1 MDGRGQI
8 IDSPNRA
15 IVELS
20 ATDGLLTLAS
30 GARIDL
36 RHGTDAPA
44 GRLDGRAR
52 GTLTL
57 NAPRTGQTS
66 GDMLID
72 ASGALDIQ
80 GAGAIVV
87 NAISRCRAAG
97 RQRRGRRQA
106 YKYVDQ
112 DYLNQRHADSERYMQ
127 AALANPA
134 LLRGRLAGLNNARYL
149 DALRLRP
156 GLELYAAGDLVVRG
170 DLDLS
175 GHRYD
180 SIDPARSRTALVGS
194 GESGFL
200 TLRAGGDACL
210 RQHQRRLR
218 AAAGHAGR

>member
-1 MDGRGQI
+1 
-8 IDSPNRA
+8 
-15 IVELS
+15 
-20 ATDGLLTLAS
+20 
-30 GARIDL
+30 
-36 RHGTDAPA
+36 
-44 GRLDGRAR
+44 
-52 GTLTL
+52 
-57 NAPRTGQTS
+57 
-66 GDMLID
+66 MLID

-87 NAISRCRAAG
+87 NAMYRDAVLLDGNDAAG
-97 RQRRGRRQA
+97 GKP

-134 LLRGRLAGLNNARYL
+134 AARQAGGPEQC
-149 DALRLRP
+149 ALPGCAAPAP

-200 TLRAGGDACL
+200 TLRAGGDLHVYGSINDGFA
-210 RQHQRRLR
+210 RRSR
-218 AAAGHAGR
+218 RTMTAGCSSPARCPSAATWSCRWAA

>member
-1 MDGRGQI
+1 MR
-8 IDSPNRA
+8 R
-15 IVELS
+15 
-20 ATDGLLTLAS
+20 
-30 GARIDL
+30 
-36 RHGTDAPA
+36 PA
-44 GRLDGRAR
+44 GRAAR

-87 NAISRCRAAG
+87 NAMYRDAVLLDGNDAAG
-97 RQRRGRRQA
+97 GKP

-200 TLRAGGDACL
+200 TLRAGGGMSTAASTTASRRRRSRRTMTAGCSSPRAVL
-210 RQHQRRLR
+210 RRRHGLAGGRREAGRRLGLS
-218 AAAGHAGR
+218 AAAHAEL